1 MYFQDLFSNNAM
13 IAIAK
18 ATQPSPV
25 NKPAMVPK
33 IKSPLPINIAKLV
46 AIMKEKTIDSAN
58 TLGIFLL
65 AKSVSVKPLADIQVF
80 LKIEYQ
86 MPPIKKVEIAA
97 KMIANQFR
105 FLITSEKFTLFNYSL
120 YYKFRINILL
130 HQRITNF
137 T

>member
-1 MYFQDLFSNNAM
+1 
-13 IAIAK
+13 
-18 ATQPSPV
+18 
-25 NKPAMVPK
+25 
-33 IKSPLPINIAKLV
+33 
-46 AIMKEKTIDSAN
+46 
-58 TLGIFLL
+58 
-65 AKSVSVKPLADIQVF
+65 
-80 LKIEYQ
+80 